1 MTEGTETLGVDHPD
15 TITSLWSLAHDLIK
29 LDRGAA
35 AVPLLDECLR
45 RAVGKRV
52 HRNFPETADFR
63 LRQFER
69 VKDAPQCRTTAEMWE
84 KQRRTDADSL
94 NQAAI
99 CRAVTSAVSHA
110 TRLANVE
117 ADRAMAWL
125 NNAVTAGFDDPV
137 AMKTDRDLDA
147 LRLRPEFQMLMLDV
161 AFLPDPFAHA
171 D

>member
-1 MTEGTETLGVDHPD
+1 
-15 TITSLWSLAHDLIK
+15 
-29 LDRGAA
+29 
-35 AVPLLDECLR
+35 
-45 RAVGKRV
+45 
-52 HRNFPETADFR
+52 
-63 LRQFER
+63 
-69 VKDAPQCRTTAEMWE
+69 MWE

-99 CRAVTSAVSHA
+99 CRAVTSAVSRATNAGGADA

-125 NNAVTAGFDDPV
+125 NNAVTAGFDDPA